1 MSAVIGSADDP
12 PPSDDRS
19 TDTGVPDERVLLVE
33 PAGPLRDRFAQALRS
48 EGFLTEA
55 VGAAEIA
62 LELVRSWGPQLVFLD
77 ISFLTNGSLEACK
90 QICELTEG
98 PTVLVPST
106 RGPQGIVADSVIETN
121 RNLALLREV
130 HSLAQRVR
138 AVESRPASE
147 PARQDT
153 LEIGPITIEQAK
165 RNVFVRG
172 QQAHFGRLEYDLLL
186 ALVSPVGQLRTR
198 DELLDGVWGSHR
210 PEDAKTLDVHIRRLR
225 QKIELD
231 MRNPRLIITVRGVGF
246 YFDAEGTPATANAD
260 SREET
265 Q

>member
-1 MSAVIGSADDP
+1 VLG
-12 PPSDDRS
+12 SDDDLSPSNDPS
-19 TDTGVPDERVLLVE
+19 TATGVPDERVLLVE
-33 PAGPLRDRFAQALRS
+33 PAGPLRDGFAQALRS

-62 LELVRSWGPQLVFLD
+62 LELVRSWRPHLVFLD
-77 ISFLTNGSLEACK
+77 SSFLTDGSLEACK
-90 QICELTEG
+90 EICELTDG
-98 PTVLVPST
+98 PTVLMPSI
-106 RGPQGIVADSVIETN
+106 RGPQWVVADSVIETN

-138 AVESRPASE
+138 ALESRPSLE

-165 RNVFVRG
+165 RNVLVRG

-198 DELLDGVWGSHR
+198 DELLDGVWGSNR
-210 PEDAKTLDVHIRRLR
+210 PDDANTLDVHIRRLR

-231 MRNPRLIITVRGVGF
+231 MRNPRLIITVRGIGF
-246 YFDAEGTPATANAD
+246 YFDAEGAPIT
-260 SREET
+260 
-265 Q
+265 